1 MTSLTLEQLLQ
12 VSIVSASKYA
22 QKQGEVAAAVS
33 VITRQEIQTFGWRT
47 LAEAISSLPG
57 IYTSY
62 NRQNT
67 VVGTRG
73 FGLPGDFN
81 TRLLVMIDGNRV
93 NDPVYDAGRFSWD
106 FPLDMDLIERIEFI
120 PGPGGAVYGQNAMF
134 GVVNVITRTGAG
146 LAGAELAAAYQDP
159 QDLRDGRASWG
170 HVFHDGTDVAV
181 SVSGL
186 AAAGQ
191 NLFFDFGRLPVAGV
205 AVDQDGQEDEHLYA
219 RVAHGAWS
227 LEHVYGWAKKD
238 DPTAAFFST
247 PLAPDQ
253 SQAVTVALT
262 QLNYQDDIA
271 ATSLRLQARL
281 FTGVSTTVYTGE
293 FFGGRYHSGGESR
306 WRGGE
311 VRLLSTTLAN
321 HKLMLGIE
329 GQDDPV
335 GDQGVHGLGFV
346 NPLANFSIYSPGYR
360 VGVYGQDDWHIARD
374 LSATLGV
381 RVDNN
386 NVTGT
391 KASPRAAL
399 IWQAEPSTTI
409 KALYGIAHRAPNAY
423 ERDYGD
429 GNSQIAN
436 PELQGEIIDTFEL
449 VVDQRVGR
457 DVALRASLYQ
467 WDIRGL
473 ITQVFNP
480 ASGIPPQYQSGRKVS
495 AHGVELS
502 GDKTWDSGARLRGS
516 LSLQDASY
524 AGGGGL
530 LNSPKELAKL
540 NLSVPLPFASLRA
553 AYELQDDSSRNTR
566 DGITLGG
573 YALSNLTLSTDA
585 LAPGLTI
592 SVNID
597 NLFDKRY
604 AEPGAENNYQ
614 NSFAQDGRSFRLK
627 LIQRFGR

>member
-1 MTSLTLEQLLQ
+1 MN
-12 VSIVSASKYA
+12 IVGASKYE
-22 QKQGEVAAAVS
+22 QKQAEVAAAVS
-33 VITRQEIQTFGWRT
+33 IVTRQEIQAFGWRT
-47 LAEAISSLPG
+47 LAEAIASLPG

-67 VVGTRG
+67 VIGTRG

-93 NDPVYDAGRFSWD
+93 NDPIYDAGRFGWD

-134 GVVNVITRTGAG
+134 GVINVITRTGAG
-146 LAGAELAAAYQDP
+146 VAGAELAAAYQDP
-159 QDLRDGRASWG
+159 QDLREGRASWG
-170 HVFHDGTDVAV
+170 HVFRDGTDVVV

-186 AAAGQ
+186 AASGQ
-191 NLFFDFGRLPVAGV
+191 NLSFDFGRLPVSGV
-205 AVDQDGQEDEHLYA
+205 AVDQDGQDDEHVYA

-227 LEHVYGWAKKD
+227 LEHVYGWGKKD

-253 SQAVTVALT
+253 SQSVTEALT
-262 QLNYQDDIA
+262 QLKYQDDVA
-271 ATSLRLQARL
+271 GAPLRLQARL
-281 FTGVSTTVYTGE
+281 FSGVSTTVYTGE
-293 FFGGRYHSGGESR
+293 FFGGRYHSVGNSE

-311 VRLLSTTLAN
+311 LRLLSTSLSD

-335 GDQGVHGLGFV
+335 GDQGTHGLGFV
-346 NPLANFSIYSPGYR
+346 SPLANFWIYSPGYR
-360 VGVYGQDDWHIARD
+360 VGVYAQDDWRIADD
-374 LSATLGV
+374 LAATLGV
-381 RVDNN
+381 REDNN
-386 NVTGT
+386 NVTGSHS
-391 KASPRAAL
+391 SPRAAL
-399 IWQAEPSTTI
+399 IWQAAPATTI

-423 ERDYGD
+423 ERDYGN

-436 PELQGEIIDTFEL
+436 PGLQGETIDTFEL

-457 DVALRASLYQ
+457 DLAMRASLYQ
-467 WDIRGL
+467 WDMHGL
-473 ITQVFNP
+473 ITQVFDP
-480 ASGIPPQYQSGRKVS
+480 ASGIPPQYQSGANVR

-502 GDKTWDSGARLRGS
+502 GDKTWDSGARLRAS
-516 LSLQDASY
+516 LSVQEAAY

-540 NLSVPLPFASLRA
+540 NLSVPLPIAGLRV

-573 YALSNLTLSTDA
+573 YALSNLALSTAA
-585 LAPGLTI
+585 LAPGLEI
-592 SVNID
+592 SVSVD
-597 NLFDKRY
+597 NLFDKRF
-604 AEPGAENNYQ
+604 AQPGAENNYQ
-614 NSFAQDGRSFRLK
+614 NSFEQDGRSIRLK
-627 LIQRFGR
+627 LTQRF